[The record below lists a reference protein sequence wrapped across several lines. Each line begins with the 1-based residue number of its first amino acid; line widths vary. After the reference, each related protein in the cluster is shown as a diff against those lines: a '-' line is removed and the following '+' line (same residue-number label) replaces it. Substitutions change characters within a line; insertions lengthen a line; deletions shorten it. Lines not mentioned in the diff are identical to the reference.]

1 VNPALRDWIA
11 PRKPALEAFLGELFS
26 NAWPEPAGEMYRYPL
41 LSGGKRMRPLWVIA
55 SNDAVAGT
63 AGEASL
69 TDGLMHVAAALELIH
84 CYSLVHDDL
93 PCMDDDDERRGRPT
107 VHKVYGEGPAVLVG
121 DALLTE
127 ALALALRAPG
137 LKAEQRVAIAL
148 ELTQAAGYLGMI
160 GGQAADIG
168 LGGKVDNQADLERLH
183 RGKTGALIR
192 AGCRMGGLVAG
203 ANESE
208 MNALT
213 RYGESIGLAFQL
225 ADDVLDAEEDAGEEG
240 PPSFVKLMGL
250 EACKAEADRL
260 FNEALEAL
268 GDFQA
273 KAEPL
278 RQLAAYTVQRNI

>member
-1 VNPALRDWIA
+1 
-11 PRKPALEAFLGELFS
+11 
-26 NAWPEPAGEMYRYPL
+26 MYRYPL

-63 AGEASL
+63 AGEGSL